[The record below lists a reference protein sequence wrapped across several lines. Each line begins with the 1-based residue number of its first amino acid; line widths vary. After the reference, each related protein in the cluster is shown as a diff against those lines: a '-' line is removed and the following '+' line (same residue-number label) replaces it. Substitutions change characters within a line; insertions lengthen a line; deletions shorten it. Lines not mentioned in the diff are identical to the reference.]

1 MTENIDA
8 TNYLTANFEF
18 DKFKPELP
26 NLESLWLNKCKREE
40 GNFELRTFENIGNF
54 QHTLKQDEGRI

>member
-1 MTENIDA
+1 MTGNFDA
-8 TNYLTANFEF
+8 TNYLTANFESN
-18 DKFKPELP
+18 KFKSEPP